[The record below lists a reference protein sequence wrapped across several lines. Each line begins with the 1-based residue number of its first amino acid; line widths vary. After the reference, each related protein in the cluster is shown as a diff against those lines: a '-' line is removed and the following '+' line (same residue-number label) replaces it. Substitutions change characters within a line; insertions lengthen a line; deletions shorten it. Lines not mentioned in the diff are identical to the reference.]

1 MAKRVH
7 HEDAVEDE
15 ALNTLRDQ
23 VSSLSMTVASL
34 LARVQDLEDTNSI
47 RYLHHIYGYY
57 IDKCN
62 YPFVVDL
69 VSQPFVAENNLL
81 SQILTFSSFQTL
93 LRLQFISSTASVRV
107 KETPFIFLTA
117 SCPLPKRYSFI

>member
-34 LARVQDLEDTNSI
+34 VARIQDSKTQPRYGISI
-47 RYLHHIYGYY
+47 T
-57 IDKCN
+57 
-62 YPFVVDL
+62 
-69 VSQPFVAENNLL
+69 
-81 SQILTFSSFQTL
+81 LTDITSTSVIIRSSWT
-93 LRLQFISSTASVRV
+93 
-107 KETPFIFLTA
+107 
-117 SCPLPKRYSFI
+117 